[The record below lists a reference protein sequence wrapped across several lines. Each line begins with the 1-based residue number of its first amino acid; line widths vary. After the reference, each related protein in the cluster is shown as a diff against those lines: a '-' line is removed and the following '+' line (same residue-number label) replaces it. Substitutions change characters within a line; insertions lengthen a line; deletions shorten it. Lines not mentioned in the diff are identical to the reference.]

1 MKSKRKLEQWRQ
13 MMTQFHRESQEG
25 LGGFGIAVVRTDD
38 VPSISKSKDGDAV
51 AFTNALI
58 KWQALVASGNWQL
71 CLACDY
77 EFRVAKF
84 ARAFVF
90 MRPIC
95 EEPTTA
101 MIVGVCE
108 RCSEKDDGE
117 LAEMAYQ
124 GCREIGIAKGKME
137 IGRG

>member
-1 MKSKRKLEQWRQ
+1 MTSKRKLEEWRQ
-13 MMTQFHRESQEG
+13 KMTQFHRESQEG

-38 VPSISKSKDGDAV
+38 VPTISESKDGDAV

-58 KWQALVASGNWQL
+58 KWQALIASGNRQL
-71 CLACDY
+71 CLGCDY
-77 EFRVAKF
+77 EFRSARF
-84 ARAFVF
+84 SRAFVF

-95 EEPTTA
+95 EEPTTV

-108 RCSEKDDGE
+108 ECSEKDDGE
-117 LAEMAYQ
+117 LAEIAYQ

-137 IGRG
+137 IGSG